1 MFEHLD
7 YYYFFIFFIAYSFLG
22 WLSEVIFH
30 IFSVKKLIN
39 RGFLYGPICPIY
51 GSGAVVMILCL
62 TPLIDNTIYLF
73 IGGFILATV
82 LEYITGYVLE
92 LAFDTKWWDYTD
104 EKFNIKGY
112 VCLKFSL
119 LWGLVAVFMMRVLQP
134 KIAQTTYSIP
144 NFALE
149 PLYHA
154 LLIIFVIDAT
164 LTINSLI
171 EFRTILSE
179 LRLIKEELDERIKVR
194 DSLLRQR
201 IDRVA
206 IRIKNHHMSLIES
219 YPNLISG
226 KLEHVINDIRN
237 KRRKK

>member
-22 WLSEVIFH
+22 WVSEVIFH
-30 IFSVKKLIN
+30 IFTVKKLIN
-39 RGFLYGPICPIY
+39 RGFLHGPVCPIY

-73 IGGFILATV
+73 AGGFILATV

-92 LAFDTKWWDYTD
+92 LSFDTKWWDYTN

-112 VCLKFSL
+112 VCLRFSL
-119 LWGLVAVFMMRVLQP
+119 LWGLAAVFMMRVLHP
-134 KIAQTTYSIP
+134 KIANVAYSIP
-144 NFALE
+144 SFALE

-164 LTINSLI
+164 LTVNSLI
-171 EFRTILSE
+171 ELRTILSE
-179 LRLIKEELDERIKVR
+179 LRLIKEELDEKIKTR

-201 IDRVA
+201 IEKVA
-206 IRIKNHHMSLIES
+206 IRIKGHHISLMES

-226 KLEHVINDIRN
+226 KLEHVIEDIRN
-237 KRRKK
+237 RRRKR

>member
-7 YYYFFIFFIAYSFLG
+7 YYYFFIFFIAYSILG
-22 WLSEVIFH
+22 WILEVIYH

-39 RGFLYGPICPIY
+39 RGFLHGPICPIY

-73 IGGFILATV
+73 VGGFILATV

-92 LAFDTKWWDYTD
+92 LAFDTKWWDYTY

-134 KIAQTTYSIP
+134 KIANITYSIP
-144 NFALE
+144 SFALE

-179 LRLIKEELDERIKVR
+179 LRLIKEELDERIKTR

-206 IRIKNHHMSLIES
+206 IRIKNHHINLMAS

-226 KLEHVINDIRN
+226 KLEHVIEDIRN
-237 KRRKK
+237 KRRNR

>member
-22 WLSEVIFH
+22 WMLEVIYH
-30 IFSVKKLIN
+30 IFSIKKLIN
-39 RGFLYGPICPIY
+39 RGFLHRPICPIY
-51 GSGAVVMILCL
+51 GSGAVIMILFL

-73 IGGFILATV
+73 VGGFILATV

-92 LAFDTKWWDYTD
+92 LAFDTKWWDYTN

-134 KIAQTTYSIP
+134 KIANITYSIP
-144 NFALE
+144 GFALE

-179 LRLIKEELDERIKVR
+179 LRLIKEELDERIKTR

-206 IRIKNHHMSLIES
+206 IRIKNHHINLMAS

-226 KLEHVINDIRN
+226 KLEHIINDIRN
-237 KRRKK
+237 MRRNR

>member
-22 WLSEVIFH
+22 WMLEVIYH

-39 RGFLYGPICPIY
+39 RGFLHGPICPIY
-51 GSGAVVMILCL
+51 GNGAVIMILFL

-73 IGGFILATV
+73 VGGFILATV

-92 LAFDTKWWDYTD
+92 LSFDTKWWDYTN

-119 LWGLVAVFMMRVLQP
+119 IWGLVAVFMMKVLQP
-134 KIAQTTYSIP
+134 KIAQITYSIP
-144 NFALE
+144 CFALE

-171 EFRTILSE
+171 EFRTILSD
-179 LRLIKEELDERIKVR
+179 LRLIKEELDEKIKTR

-206 IRIKNHHMSLIES
+206 IRLKNHHINLMAS
-219 YPNLISG
+219 YPNLVSG
-226 KLEHVINDIRN
+226 KLEHIINEIRD
-237 KRRKK
+237 KRRKR